1 MPNGEYMEVAR
12 KRRTVAI
19 APHVRL
25 LTPLLIIL
33 TLFPFCFAQNATS
46 YKYEAPIDAKDGLRT
61 GNLRQAKLDE
71 AKIVAGTHEIL
82 KGTYPNVHSLLIFR
96 HGKLVYENYFTGED
110 VERGVGPLGV
120 IKHSS
125 DTLHDIRSISKTV
138 VAMAVLV
145 AHSQG
150 KIKVL
155 DEPIMRYFSDHAK
168 HFTGGKEKITVK
180 HLLSM
185 TAGFEWDENT
195 SYADPKNS
203 EIQMNNSADAVDFVL
218 SQKMKTTPGSN
229 FDYSGGQ
236 TQLLVAM
243 IKKATGVDADLF
255 VAKHLFAPLGITKFK
270 WVKTKSGDPS
280 GASGLR
286 LRSRDLAK
294 LGLLMMNRGNWNGK
308 QIIPAKLVDEAI
320 SEAINIEKASDFRV
334 GYGYQ
339 IWLPSFPVNGKW
351 IRLKEFTGNGGQYVQ
366 IDQAN
371 GIMVVTTA
379 GNYNNREMKKSTQVI
394 IEDFVY
400 PAMLDKLI
408 ETKP

>member
-1 MPNGEYMEVAR
+1 MEVTR
-12 KRRTVAI
+12 KRRTVLI
-19 APHVRL
+19 APDVRRL
-25 LTPLLIIL
+25 APLLVIL
-33 TLFPFCFAQNATS
+33 TLSHFCFGQNATS
-46 YKYEAPIDAKDGLRT
+46 YKYEAPIGARDGLRT

-71 AKIVAGTHEIL
+71 AKIVAGTIEIL

-150 KIKVL
+150 KIKRL
-155 DEPIMRYFSDHAK
+155 DQPVSTFFPEHSK
-168 HFTGGKEKITVK
+168 HFTDGKEKITVK
-180 HLLSM
+180 QLLSM
-185 TAGFEWDENT
+185 TAGFEWDEKT

-203 EIQMNNSADAVDFVL
+203 EVQMNNSADAVDFVL
-218 SQKMKTTPGSN
+218 SQKMETPPGSK

-236 TQLLVAM
+236 TQLLVAV
-243 IKKATGVDADLF
+243 IKKATGMDADAF
-255 VAKHLFAPLGITKFK
+255 VAKHLFVSLGITKFK

-286 LRSRDLAK
+286 MRSRDLGK

-320 SEAINIEKASDFRV
+320 SETINIEEASDFRL

-351 IRLKEFTGNGGQYVQ
+351 IHLKEFAGNGGQYVQ
-366 IDQAN
+366 IDQTN

-379 GNYNNREMKKSTQVI
+379 GNYNVREMKKSTQVI
-394 IEDFVY
+394 IEDLVY